1 MTGARRVKGERLRRI
16 FNFDNCRAEGII
28 IIYNIRE

>member
-1 MTGARRVKGERLRRI
+1 MRGKIRRI

-28 IIYNIRE
+28 VIYNIRE